1 MTLQVL
7 SLCQLF
13 DISYLCLS
21 ISSPVVYPIFVF
33 LVFVRLFHHQL
44 CILSL
49 FFSSVSVYFITSCVS
64 YLCFSCLCPSISSP
78 VVYPIFVFL
87 VCVCLFHHQLCILSL
102 FFWFLSVHFVTGCVS
117 YLFFSC
123 LCLSISS
130 LFNLSLVLFLLSVY
144 FITSCVSYLY
154 FSGFCLSISSPG
166 VYPIFIFLVFVCPF
180 HHQVCILSFFFLSL
194 SVYFITV

>member
-49 FFSSVSVYFITSCVS
+49 FFLSLSVYFITSCVS
-64 YLCFSCLCPSISSP
+64 YLCFSR
-78 VVYPIFVFL
+78 
-87 VCVCLFHHQLCILSL
+87 
-102 FFWFLSVHFVTGCVS
+102 
-117 YLFFSC
+117 
-123 LCLSISS
+123 LCLSILEVS
-130 LFNLSLVLFLLSVY
+130 LKLSRCGTRSEFLFPYTITKTNKNVKYVSTNHCHLETVICTTEFHVL
-144 FITSCVSYLY
+144 CMYLY
-154 FSGFCLSISSPG
+154 TRQENIST
-166 VYPIFIFLVFVCPF
+166 I
-180 HHQVCILSFFFLSL
+180 
-194 SVYFITV
+194 

>member
-87 VCVCLFHHQLCILSL
+87 VFVRLFHHQLCILSL
-102 FFWFLSVHFVTGCVS
+102 FFLS
-117 YLFFSC
+117 
-123 LCLSISS
+123 
-130 LFNLSLVLFLLSVY
+130 LSVY
-144 FITSCVSYLY
+144 FITSCVSYLC
-154 FSGFCLSISSPG
+154 FSRLCLSISSPV
-166 VYPIFIFLVFVCPF
+166 VYLIFIFLVFVCPF
-180 HHQVCILSFFFLSL
+180 RHRVCILSFFFLSL